1 MTLRKSSK
9 GHPLRNRKG
18 RTARNAVRPLR
29 IANRPERPKRASATA
44 HGAPA
49 ASAAPSLQQ
58 QVAELTSRML
68 RKKLFMVTY
77 VSKVPP
83 NKLATLLP
91 DHFEFMTALARQGV
105 LFAAGPIMHENGA
118 PTGNGM
124 ALFNTASAAEAR
136 SFAEKDP
143 FYLHG
148 LRDFDVKEWIFMEGS
163 MTVTLNFAECTLG
176 MR

>member
-1 MTLRKSSK
+1 MKRPRSNRAR
-9 GHPLRNRKG
+9 PLRNRG
-18 RTARNAVRPLR
+18 SWTARDAVRLLSA
-29 IANRPERPKRASATA
+29 ANRPKRPARATA
-44 HGAPA
+44 VQQAAPA
-49 ASAAPSLQQ
+49 AAAAPTLQQ
-58 QVAELTSRML
+58 QVAQLTSRML

-83 NKLATLLP
+83 NKLGPLLP
-91 DHFEFMTALARQGV
+91 DHFEYMTALARQGV

-124 ALFNTASAAEAR
+124 ALFNTATAAEAR
-136 SFAEKDP
+136 SLAEKDP

-163 MTVTLNFAECTLG
+163 MTVTLNFAESTLG
-176 MR
+176 VS

>member
-9 GHPLRNRKG
+9 RHPLRNRRG
-18 RTARNAVRPLR
+18 RTARDAVRLLC
-29 IANRPERPKRASATA
+29 IANRPERPKPSSAQT

-58 QVAELTSRML
+58 QVAQLTSRML

-83 NKLATLLP
+83 NKLGPLLP
-91 DHFEFMTALARQGV
+91 DHLEYMTTLARQGV
-105 LFAAGPIMHENGA
+105 LFAAGPVMHENGA

-124 ALFNTASAAEAR
+124 ALFNTATAAEAR
-136 SFAEKDP
+136 GLAEKDP

-163 MTVTLNFAECTLG
+163 MTVTLNFAESTLG
-176 MR
+176 VS

>member
-1 MTLRKSSK
+1 MKRPRRNKQR
-9 GHPLRNRKG
+9 PLRDRRG
-18 RTARNAVRPLR
+18 RTAGDAVRLLR
-29 IANRPERPKRASATA
+29 IANRPERPARTA
-44 HGAPA
+44 LAQPA
-49 ASAAPSLQQ
+49 APSAAPTLQQ
-58 QVAELTSRML
+58 QVAQLTSRML
-68 RKKLFMVTY
+68 RKKLYMVTY
-77 VSKVPP
+77 VSKVPAD
-83 NKLATLLP
+83 KLGPLLP
-91 DHFEFMTALARQGV
+91 DHFEYMTGLARTGV

-124 ALFNTASAAEAR
+124 ALFNVASAAEAR
-136 SFAEKDP
+136 SLAEKDP

>member
-1 MTLRKSSK
+1 
-9 GHPLRNRKG
+9 
-18 RTARNAVRPLR
+18 
-29 IANRPERPKRASATA
+29 
-44 HGAPA
+44 
-49 ASAAPSLQQ
+49 
-58 QVAELTSRML
+58 ML

-83 NKLATLLP
+83 NKLAALLP
-91 DHFEFMTALARQGV
+91 DHFEYMTALARQGV
-105 LFAAGPIMHENGA
+105 LFAAGPIMHENSA

-124 ALFNTASAAEAR
+124 ALFNTATAAEAR
-136 SFAEKDP
+136 SHAEKDP

-176 MR
+176 MS

>member
-1 MTLRKSSK
+1 MT
-9 GHPLRNRKG
+9 H
-18 RTARNAVRPLR
+18 
-29 IANRPERPKRASATA
+29 AT
-44 HGAPA
+44 PA
-49 ASAAPSLQQ
+49 ASGAPTLQQ
-58 QVAELTSRML
+58 QVAKLTSRML

-77 VSKVPP
+77 VSKVPA
-83 NKLATLLP
+83 NQLAALLP
-91 DHFEFMTALARQGV
+91 DHFEYMTTLARQGV

-136 SFAEKDP
+136 SLAEKDP

-176 MR
+176 MS

>member
-1 MTLRKSSK
+1 MRYRK
-9 GHPLRNRKG
+9 R
-18 RTARNAVRPLR
+18 RTARDAVRLLCLP
-29 IANRPERPKRASATA
+29 TA
-44 HGAPA
+44 LSGRHAVAAVAQTMPA
-49 ASAAPSLQQ
+49 RLPSPTLQQ
-58 QVAELTSRML
+58 QVAQLTSRML

-83 NKLATLLP
+83 NKLAALLP
-91 DHFEFMTALARQGV
+91 DHFEYMTALARQGV

-124 ALFNTASAAEAR
+124 ALFNTATVAEAR
-136 SFAEKDP
+136 SLAEKDP

-148 LRDFDVKEWIFMEGS
+148 LRDFDIKEWIFMEGS

-176 MR
+176 VS